1 MALRI
6 VLWVASMASSGVS
19 ISSLA
24 VGRLDWRIR
33 DSIQGRLDARE
44 ASGELVQRGAFSGRA
59 EQFRVPRLRDWSSV

>member
-1 MALRI
+1 
-6 VLWVASMASSGVS
+6 MASSGVS

-33 DSIQGRLDARE
+33 DSIQARLDALE
-44 ASGELVQRGAFSGRA
+44 ASGELVQRDAFSGWP